1 MPFKSTTTPALQAAP
16 GRGRRTRVW
25 VTAFFLLIGLV
36 VVLESPITR
45 VRALAVAGNVSLP
58 AQQILAASGLHT
70 GLSLWQVNPGAVQQ
84 AVMQQLPLVQAV
96 EVHTD
101 LRSGTVTLTVHER
114 RIVAV
119 LAPGTAGGTWY
130 NLLDNG
136 VVYNMAVPSS
146 GFVHPVVST
155 DGTPSVHPGD
165 VPSPEVASV
174 CQALAQFAG
183 DGAPWISEI
192 HVDRYGTATVYMTNG
207 FAAQCNADQLQARLL
222 QLRQAVQYFLSQG
235 YAPGLVDMTGQPPF
249 RYTPYPVQAGQASSG
264 SSVSIHAGSSSQ
276 PVQKGGTP

>member
-1 MPFKSTTTPALQAAP
+1 M
-16 GRGRRTRVW
+16 
-25 VTAFFLLIGLV
+25 
-36 VVLESPITR
+36 
-45 VRALAVAGNVSLP
+45 SLP
-58 AQQILAASGLHT
+58 AQQIIAASGLHP

-84 AVMQQLPLVQAV
+84 AVIQQLPLVQAV

-119 LAPGTAGGTWY
+119 LAPGTADGTWY

-136 VVYNMAVPSS
+136 AVYDKAAPSS

-155 DGTPSVHPGD
+155 DGTPTVQPGG

-207 FAAQCNADQLQARLL
+207 FAAQCNADQLQTRLP

-249 RYTPYPVQAGQASSG
+249 RYTPYPVPSTQPASG
-264 SSVSIHAGSSSQ
+264 SSAAVRPPSQ
-276 PVQKGGTP
+276 SGHEGGTP